1 MNRTKC
7 LNAYHR
13 AYAKRMKL
21 AAQRRSKEPP
31 MSPGEFMAQVQR
43 LQQSSLRKQSVA

>member
-13 AYAKRMKL
+13 AYSKRMKL
-21 AAQRRSKEPP
+21 AAQRRLKQRP
-31 MSPGEFMAQVQR
+31 MSPAEFMAQVQR
-43 LQQSSLRKQSVA
+43 LQHGSLHRLSVA